1 MDIIKDKIKLKEMV
15 QDINKEIILEQ
26 NYIIPDVKKDVVKN
40 IIANGNIF
48 IENLELQ
55 SNRIKIN
62 GKAIIF
68 NMYLNSDEENSM
80 LDVVLPFSE
89 IIDSDKINDSEIFDC
104 IQNIYITKIEVKILN
119 ERKINILVKA
129 NVNIKLYKENEV
141 EIIKEIKENN
151 GEIQKLE
158 RKVELNSIVGKGENK
173 ATLKESLKI
182 TDVEKLE
189 SIVKLKYDIPTEF
202 FCTFK
207 YIFLIGSLSNINKL
221 SITLLIYSICISL

>member
-89 IIDSDKINDSEIFDC
+89 VIDSDKINDSEIFDC

-189 SIVKLKYDIPTEF
+189 SIVKLKYDIQNIESKISYNKVLAKADLNLEILYKTEEN
-202 FCTFK
+202 K
-207 YIFLIGSLSNINKL
+207 IN
-221 SITLLIYSICISL
+221 